1 MKLRIKFRKYGP
13 IRFIGHLDVMR
24 FFQKANR
31 RAELD
36 VAYTG
41 GFSPHQIMSF
51 AAPLG
56 VGLTSNGEYMDLEVH
71 SLTSCEDVKQRLNA
85 ASVPGI
91 EITSVKILPD
101 KAGNAMASVAAAGY
115 TVAFREGRGPHLIW
129 APRWIVFLQK
139 MRSSLP
145 KRQKREAGRS
155 I

>member
-1 MKLRIKFRKYGP
+1 
-13 IRFIGHLDVMR
+13 
-24 FFQKANR
+24 
-31 RAELD
+31 
-36 VAYTG
+36 
-41 GFSPHQIMSF
+41 MSF

-115 TVAFREGRGPHLIW
+115 TVAFREGRGPHFDLGS
-129 APRWIVFLQK
+129 AVDRFLAK

-145 KRQKREAGRS
+145 KRQKGKPGDQFKEGIYEMKVVESEKLYLLVDASSAGNIKPIQVIEALFPKW
-155 I
+155 

>member
-1 MKLRIKFRKYGP
+1 
-13 IRFIGHLDVMR
+13 
-24 FFQKANR
+24 
-31 RAELD
+31 
-36 VAYTG
+36 
-41 GFSPHQIMSF
+41 MSF

-115 TVAFREGRGPHLIW
+115 TVAFREGRGPHFDLGSAVDRFLAKDEILIT
-129 APRWIVFLQK
+129 K
-139 MRSSLP
+139 ET
-145 KRQKREAGRS
+145 KREAGRS